1 MPREEDCIISLPT
14 YRQYW
19 VHTKPYGHD
28 IVIWSDTGK
37 ITIQCKWPDMERSNN
52 NRVKRILEESSV
64 MPNYNKVP
72 DIIKKIRRKPKK
84 SLFLKKILKCIG
96 TM

>member
-37 ITIQCKWPDMERSNN
+37 TTIQCRWPDMERSNN
-52 NRVKRILEESSV
+52 NRVK
-64 MPNYNKVP
+64 
-72 DIIKKIRRKPKK
+72 KIEITPKINEK
-84 SLFLKKILKCIG
+84 SFIDKIMKCKRS
-96 TM
+96 M

>member
-1 MPREEDCIISLPT
+1 MPRETDTIITLPT

-19 VHTKPYGHD
+19 VHTKQYGHD

-52 NRVKRILEESSV
+52 NRVRRID
-64 MPNYNKVP
+64 MTP
-72 DIIKKIRRKPKK
+72 KINEK
-84 SLFLKKILKCIG
+84 SFMKKILKCKQV
-96 TM
+96 M

>member
-37 ITIQCKWPDMERSNN
+37 TTIQCKMA
-52 NRVKRILEESSV
+52 
-64 MPNYNKVP
+64 
-72 DIIKKIRRKPKK
+72 
-84 SLFLKKILKCIG
+84 
-96 TM
+96 

>member
-37 ITIQCKWPDMERSNN
+37 ITIQCKWPDMIW
-52 NRVKRILEESSV
+52 KDL
-64 MPNYNKVP
+64 
-72 DIIKKIRRKPKK
+72 IIIE
-84 SLFLKKILKCIG
+84 LG
-96 TM
+96 QENDY